1 LSDLFTGRQALR
13 HHAEGE
19 QDRLDYDGDDQQGQ
33 DGFVAMATVE
43 RCVPGRYCLPCA
55 PGATAAGK
63 ERRQVGSRSVWRNIV
78 RAASERG
85 DLASRARREKE
96 RHVSSPSAKTPADLF
111 DDFIKL
117 GWQDIFRTEV
127 DVRLDNNS
135 RYVPNGGSQ
144 GVSLLRK
151 GVNAFDE
158 ALRIWSASTDEPEG
172 STTGYDRIVEQ
183 AGVEYTWEWFLI
195 DPSRPWAS
203 AVPPLIRERIKAD
216 LDRRDRNAA
225 SRGTELAQEAER
237 LAEAKDNEL
246 IASMNVKRLEQGK
259 QPLSEQQEAMV
270 RQSLVSRRAQPS

>member
-1 LSDLFTGRQALR
+1 
-13 HHAEGE
+13 
-19 QDRLDYDGDDQQGQ
+19 
-33 DGFVAMATVE
+33 M
-43 RCVPGRYCLPCA
+43 
-55 PGATAAGK
+55 
-63 ERRQVGSRSVWRNIV
+63 
-78 RAASERG
+78 
-85 DLASRARREKE
+85 
-96 RHVSSPSAKTPADLF
+96 
-111 DDFIKL
+111 
-117 GWQDIFRTEV
+117 V
-127 DVRLDNNS
+127 DVRLDNNG

-158 ALRIWSASTDEPEG
+158 ALRIWSASTDGREHDG
-172 STTGYDRIVEQ
+172 LRRIVEQ